1 MATINEATKKLI
13 VKINDAILNPIIYL
27 LFAAALLI
35 FLWGVIEFIMNS
47 ENAEKKKEGA
57 QHILWGVIGLAIM
70 FSVLGIIQVI
80 KGTIGA

>member
-1 MATINEATKKLI
+1 MATINEATKELM

-27 LFAAALLI
+27 FFAIALLL
-35 FLWGVIEFIMNS
+35 FLWGVVEFIMNS
-47 ENAEKKKEGA
+47 ENADKKAEGA

-70 FSVLGIIQVI
+70 LSVLGIIQVI